1 MALHKNT
8 LRYDP
13 PKNWYSKPGYNNLW
27 FGLVFSVDWM
37 FREIFKTGDLKL
49 LEIGVYKGESTSV
62 FASSGIFDK
71 IFCIDPFEGKEEAIE
86 ELNDDWKTVKT
97 QFYTNTRHW
106 DNISLHQNYSYNI
119 HDKFPNE
126 SFDVI
131 YIDGD
136 HSYNSVIRDL
146 KLYMP
151 KLKKGGIIC
160 GHDYSD
166 PHPQT
171 KEAINDFFGK
181 EPEMLFQDS
190 SWMWIDN

>member
-1 MALHKNT
+1 MKKKYS
-8 LRYDP
+8 LRFNPDP
-13 PKNWYSKPGYNNLW
+13 NWNFDITGNRY
-27 FGLVFSVDWM
+27 FIGLYELCKELDYQLQG
-37 FREIFKTGDLKL
+37 REDMKL
-49 LEIGVYKGESTSV
+49 CEIGSYMGESTFI
-62 FASSGIFDK
+62 FASHLLFKEIH
-71 IFCIDPFEGKEEAIE
+71 CIDPFEGVEEFNKMSNRTWDE
-86 ELNDDWKTVKT
+86 VKRE
-97 QFYTNTRHW
+97 FWTNTRHW